1 MDKEVL
7 SFVVE
12 KTHELMNAASC
23 SKEAKASAQTWLD
36 AVGTENEAAATKT
49 YIAELEAD
57 IMPVD
62 GLIGFAESEMGAHFD
77 LDKGRIARSLSELEE
92 KGLVRR
98 LINEKNK
105 RQKFV
110 SLTVRGNQVL
120 EEIHRIS
127 GRWDEICF
135 AGFTEEERGQ
145 QQDYL
150 RRIAE
155 NAIEYKHRVGECT
168 YGK

>member
-1 MDKEVL
+1 MFLQDNQCTQE
-7 SFVVE
+7 
-12 KTHELMNAASC
+12 
-23 SKEAKASAQTWLD
+23 
-36 AVGTENEAAATKT
+36 
-49 YIAELEAD
+49 D
-57 IMPVD
+57 I
-62 GLIGFAESEMGAHFD
+62 GAHFD
-77 LDKGRIARSLSELEE
+77 LDKGRIARNLSVLEE

-135 AGFTEEERGQ
+135 AGFTEEERRQ

-168 YGK
+168 YGKQSD

>member
-1 MDKEVL
+1 M
-7 SFVVE
+7 
-12 KTHELMNAASC
+12 
-23 SKEAKASAQTWLD
+23 
-36 AVGTENEAAATKT
+36 
-49 YIAELEAD
+49 
-57 IMPVD
+57 
-62 GLIGFAESEMGAHFD
+62 
-77 LDKGRIARSLSELEE
+77 
-92 KGLVRR
+92 RR

-110 SLTVRGNQVL
+110 SLTVRGSQVL

-168 YGK
+168 YGKQSD

>member
-1 MDKEVL
+1 MNQY
-7 SFVVE
+7 
-12 KTHELMNAASC
+12 TGIYRRCEL
-23 SKEAKASAQTWLD
+23 WF
-36 AVGTENEAAATKT
+36 
-49 YIAELEAD
+49 IRRELEQFGLQPLEGKI
-57 IMPVD
+57 IMFLQD
-62 GLIGFAESEMGAHFD
+62 NQCTQ
-77 LDKGRIARSLSELEE
+77 
-92 KGLVRR
+92 GLVRR

>member
-1 MDKEVL
+1 MNQY
-7 SFVVE
+7 
-12 KTHELMNAASC
+12 TGIYRRCEL
-23 SKEAKASAQTWLD
+23 WF
-36 AVGTENEAAATKT
+36 
-49 YIAELEAD
+49 IRRELEQFGLQPLEGKIIMFLQDNQCTQED
-57 IMPVD
+57 I
-62 GLIGFAESEMGAHFD
+62 GAHFD
-77 LDKGRIARSLSELEE
+77 LDKGRIARNLSVLEE

-110 SLTVRGNQVL
+110 SLTCRGNQVL

-127 GRWDEICF
+127 GR
-135 AGFTEEERGQ
+135 FTEEERRQ

-168 YGK
+168 YGKQSD

>member
-1 MDKEVL
+1 MNQY
-7 SFVVE
+7 
-12 KTHELMNAASC
+12 TGIYRRCEL
-23 SKEAKASAQTWLD
+23 WF
-36 AVGTENEAAATKT
+36 
-49 YIAELEAD
+49 IRRELEQFGLQPLEGKI
-57 IMPVD
+57 IMFLQD
-62 GLIGFAESEMGAHFD
+62 NQCTQ
-77 LDKGRIARSLSELEE
+77 ELEE

-135 AGFTEEERGQ
+135 AGFTEEERRQ

>member
-1 MDKEVL
+1 LTDTTVALYNRNNRESRMNQY
-7 SFVVE
+7 
-12 KTHELMNAASC
+12 TGIYRRCEL
-23 SKEAKASAQTWLD
+23 WF
-36 AVGTENEAAATKT
+36 
-49 YIAELEAD
+49 IRRELEQFGLQPLEGKIIMFLQDNQCTQED
-57 IMPVD
+57 I
-62 GLIGFAESEMGAHFD
+62 GAHFD
-77 LDKGRIARSLSELEE
+77 LDKGRIARNLSELEE